1 MDKVALS
8 ALVQSLVRWAL
19 AFVAGLVGFQFVE
32 TELNTV
38 AAFGATLI
46 LAGVSLWWSKL
57 SDKKVVAAKAGGEL

>member
-1 MDKVALS
+1 MDKVALN

-19 AFVAGLVGFQFVE
+19 AFVAGYVGFQFVE

-57 SDKKVVAAKAGGEL
+57 SDKKVVAAKVGGEL